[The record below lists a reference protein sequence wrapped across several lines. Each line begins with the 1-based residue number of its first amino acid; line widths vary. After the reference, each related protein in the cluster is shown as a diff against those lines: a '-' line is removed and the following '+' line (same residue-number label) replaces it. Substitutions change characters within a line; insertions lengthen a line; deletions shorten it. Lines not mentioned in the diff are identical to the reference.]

1 MTESVFATVLADARR
16 FREDFAED
24 LASRLDNGRSTLAEV
39 DRREAE
45 AIQQLAKARALLER
59 CEARHGE
66 LEKEIFAKAIE
77 GDERKLARLVERK
90 GRCQA
95 RIGKIE
101 ERVDN
106 LKRARG
112 RFPNERE
119 RLVAHI
125 ARLEAM
131 LEPDALDAEAVA
143 YGVKRGER
151 LQREAVVDRVGAADR
166 KRVEKAREFKTDRD
180 KPTPEAIAR
189 RGVRSVSETG
199 GVRLGADVPEVLRR
213 LRRHKQID
221 DGALEAAAMYQQD
234 YSYGHASGSMVSSYE
249 ARGGKSTGGSN
260 RAEHVAADR
269 IAAASRYRAARAAV
283 PGEFLGPLEAVVLH
297 GSSVDSV
304 PGTGEMYA
312 AGSTN
317 RRSAGLVLVVCDLNR
332 LKEFYQSKFGC
343 CV

>member
-1 MTESVFATVLADARR
+1 MTEGVFAAVLADARR
-16 FREDFAED
+16 YREEFADD
-24 LASRLDNGRSTLAEV
+24 LATRLEGGRATLGEL

-45 AIQQLAKARALLER
+45 AIQQLAKARVLLDR
-59 CEARHGE
+59 CEARHM
-66 LEKEIFAKAIE
+66 EIEREVFANAIKAD
-77 GDERKLARLVERK
+77 GVKLDRLLSQKARY
-90 GRCQA
+90 QA
-95 RIGKIE
+95 RIRKLE
-101 ERVDN
+101 DRVDN

-119 RLVAHI
+119 RLVDHI

-131 LEPDALDAEAVA
+131 LDPDALDAQALA
-143 YGVKRGER
+143 YGVQRGTRIQRQAVEDRAAGIER
-151 LQREAVVDRVGAADR
+151 G
-166 KRVEKAREFKTDRD
+166 RVEKAREFKTDRD

-189 RGVRSVSETG
+189 RGVRSVSDTG

-213 LRRHKQID
+213 LRRYNQID

-234 YSYGHASGSMVSSYE
+234 YSYGHASGSMVSSYDP
-249 ARGGKSTGGSN
+249 RGGKSTGGSN

-269 IAAASRYRAARAAV
+269 IAAAGRYRAARQAV
-283 PGEFLGPLEAVVLH
+283 PGEFLGTLEAVVLH

-304 PGTGEMYA
+304 PGAGGVYS

-317 RRSAGLVLVVCDLNR
+317 RRSAGTVLLICGLNR
-332 LKEFYQSKFGC
+332 LKEFYQSKFGS